1 MIPPDGDHRL
11 IARRWVLVA
20 DRDIRSAEACLA
32 GADPIPEAA
41 AYHCQQA
48 AEKLI
53 KGLLVLARTP
63 FRKTHDMEVL
73 RDLVVPAFPDL
84 TELVERMV
92 PFSDWGHAYRY
103 PGLDDEPIPTSAE
116 FRLVL
121 TEIKALAAE
130 VTIRAE

>member
-1 MIPPDGDHRL
+1 M
-11 IARRWVLVA
+11 A
-20 DRDIRSAEACLA
+20 DRDIRSAEACLG
-32 GADPIPEAA
+32 GANPIPEAA

-53 KGLLVLARTP
+53 KGLLVLAQTH

-92 PFSDWGHAYRY
+92 PLSDWGHAYRY
-103 PGLDDEPIPTSAE
+103 PGLDDEPIPSPAE
-116 FRLVL
+116 LRLVL
-121 TEIKALAAE
+121 IEIKALAAE

>member
-1 MIPPDGDHRL
+1 M
-11 IARRWVLVA
+11 LVA

-73 RDLVVPAFPDL
+73 RAWNAGRRFVPSMRQRINLGNLA
-84 TELVERMV
+84 R
-92 PFSDWGHAYRY
+92 
-103 PGLDDEPIPTSAE
+103 PIPGA
-116 FRLVL
+116 
-121 TEIKALAAE
+121 
-130 VTIRAE
+130 

>member
-20 DRDIRSAEACLA
+20 DRDIRSAEACLG

-53 KGLLVLARTP
+53 KGLLVLAQTH

-73 RDLVVPAFPDL
+73 RDVVVPAFPDL
-84 TELVERMV
+84 PELAERMV
-92 PFSDWGHAYRY
+92 PLSDWSHSLSLSG
-103 PGLDDEPIPTSAE
+103 P
-116 FRLVL
+116 
-121 TEIKALAAE
+121 
-130 VTIRAE
+130 